1 LASTRGNLLNVGVL
15 GKHVLGATL
24 IVVGV
29 SIFAGWDK
37 SIETWLVANSPAWLT
52 ALTTRF

>member
-1 LASTRGNLLNVGVL
+1 
-15 GKHVLGATL
+15 
-24 IVVGV
+24 VVGV

-52 ALTTRF
+52 ALTTCF